1 MEQPSNKFC
10 LLIIYAGLALATL
23 IAFSNVHRC
32 EFVDLDDADYVTKN
46 PNINQGLTL
55 NSVIWAFTHVHAGN
69 WHPVTS
75 LSHMLDCRL
84 FGVNASAHHFINVLI
99 HIVNTLLLF
108 ALLKNMTGAIWP
120 SAFVAAAFALHPL
133 HVESVAWVSERK
145 DLLSGFFFILTIMA
159 YIRYAQKPTVRRYL
173 LVVLIFAL
181 GLMSKPMLVTLPFVL
196 LLLDYW
202 PLQRF
207 RLRPKDTEDDSQKSQ
222 ETKIC
227 RPQSSLW
234 GLIFEKIPLIAL
246 TAVLSFIVFTIQR
259 KAGAMQMMVKLPLDA
274 RIANA
279 LISYVTYIAK
289 TFYPTRLAVFYPYP
303 KMSKFSEAVLLLPAI
318 SILAIYWARQKAW
331 LIVGWLWYVVMLVP
345 VIGIVQVGNQ
355 AMADRY
361 TYLPSIGIFII
372 AAWGASELLQKLP
385 YRKIILG
392 ASAAVV
398 LSVLIVLTRMQ
409 VKHWQNDVA
418 LFGHAARVTKDNFV
432 MHNKY
437 GFALLKTNQVDP
449 AIEEINKA
457 LQINP
462 NFSKAHNNMGLALLK
477 KGKINEALKAWQ
489 KALEINPNYLNVHLY
504 VGLVMAKQG
513 KRDLAIKH
521 FQEVLRINPNH
532 QTALRELEKL
542 NAKRP
547 K

>member
-1 MEQPSNKFC
+1 MEQMRNKSYIF
-10 LLIIYAGLALATL
+10 IIYAGLALATL
-23 IAFSNVHRC
+23 VAFGNVHRC

-46 PNINQGLTL
+46 PNVNQGLTL

-84 FGVNASAHHFINVLI
+84 FGVNASAHHFMNLLI
-99 HIVNTLLLF
+99 HIVNVLLLF

-120 SAFVAAAFALHPL
+120 SAFVAAAFAVHPL

-145 DLLSGFFFILTIMA
+145 DLLSGFFFMLTIMA
-159 YIRYAQKPTVRRYL
+159 YMRYVRKATVRRYL
-173 LVVLIFAL
+173 LVVLVFAL

-196 LLLDYW
+196 LLIDYW
-202 PLQRF
+202 PLRRF
-207 RLRPKDTEDDSQKSQ
+207 RLRPKNTENDLQ
-222 ETKIC
+222 ETKIGC
-227 RPQSSLW
+227 PELSSSR
-234 GLIFEKIPLIAL
+234 LIFEKIPLIVL
-246 TAVLSFIVFTIQR
+246 VAVLSAIVFIIQK
-259 KAGAMQMMVKLPLDA
+259 KAGAMQMMQILPFNV
-274 RIANA
+274 RVANGFV
-279 LISYVTYIAK
+279 SYVSYIAK
-289 TFYPTRLAVFYPYP
+289 MFYPVRLAVFYPYP
-303 KMSKFSEAVLLLPAI
+303 KMMKVSEAVLLLPAI

-331 LIVGWLWYVVMLVP
+331 LIVGWLWYVIMLVP
-345 VIGIVQVGNQ
+345 VIGLVQVGNQ
-355 AMADRY
+355 ALADRY
-361 TYLPSIGIFII
+361 TYLPLIGIFII
-372 AAWGASELLQKLP
+372 VAWGAVELVPKTT
-385 YRKIILG
+385 YRN
-392 ASAAVV
+392 VV
-398 LSVLIVLTRMQ
+398 LGTAAAIVLSILLVLTRMQ
-409 VKHWQNDVA
+409 VKHWQNDLA

-437 GFALLKTNQVDP
+437 GYALLKSGPPDP

-462 NFSKAHNNMGLALLK
+462 NLSKAYHYMGLALLK

-489 KALEINPNYLNVHLY
+489 KALEINPNYLNVHLS
-504 VGLVMAKQG
+504 VGLVMANQG

-532 QTALRELEKL
+532 QTAFRELEKL

-547 K
+547 E